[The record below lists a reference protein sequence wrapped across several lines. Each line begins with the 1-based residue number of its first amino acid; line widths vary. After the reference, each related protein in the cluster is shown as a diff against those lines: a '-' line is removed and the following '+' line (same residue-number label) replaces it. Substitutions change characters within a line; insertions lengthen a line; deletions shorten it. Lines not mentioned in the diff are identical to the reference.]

1 MKKFFRK
8 VYILCIVLFMFNVF
22 YVKNSFASSTTTYD
36 KSNVLSLEKQAEYD
50 KKVNR
55 DLDTLEVDGF
65 DLNPVFNKNTV
76 DYYITIPVSKTSL
89 EVKAIPVSSL
99 SKVKITGNESL
110 FKNDNDI
117 IVSVKSEK
125 GLSKDYKIHVTK
137 QKESKIKLKLLNID
151 GQKLNPEFNSDKFVY
166 NIDANMNEVKPFKIK
181 AVANSDSAKVEIIG
195 NDDSLAVGNNV
206 ITILVTGDSEVVTY
220 QINAKISTEHEITIG
235 RANDV
240 ISQVKN
246 NFKNSGD
253 LLPILIG
260 IIVVLFVVIF
270 VLIRKILKRK
280 KDDDKK

>member
-1 MKKFFRK
+1 
-8 VYILCIVLFMFNVF
+8 
-22 YVKNSFASSTTTYD
+22 
-36 KSNVLSLEKQAEYD
+36 
-50 KKVNR
+50 
-55 DLDTLEVDGF
+55 
-65 DLNPVFNKNTV
+65 
-76 DYYITIPVSKTSL
+76 
-89 EVKAIPVSSL
+89 
-99 SKVKITGNESL
+99 
-110 FKNDNDI
+110 
-117 IVSVKSEK
+117 
-125 GLSKDYKIHVTK
+125 
-137 QKESKIKLKLLNID
+137 
-151 GQKLNPEFNSDKFVY
+151 
-166 NIDANMNEVKPFKIK
+166 MNEVKPFKIK

-220 QINAKISTEHEITIG
+220 QINAKISTEHEITVG

-240 ISQVKN
+240 ISQVKD